1 MENQYNYINAEIDSL
16 ALVTIGEIEP
26 SDYLSTFTTN
36 NTEEDCIGFTDW
48 YEKLYPK
55 NPLQVRLDLLWTI
68 AITWS

>member
-36 NTEEDCIGFTDW
+36 NTEEDCIGFTD
-48 YEKLYPK
+48 
-55 NPLQVRLDLLWTI
+55 
-68 AITWS
+68 